1 VATGTNNVDL
11 EAASTLGVRVVNC
24 QRYAAQSVSQ
34 HVLGLILNLVR
45 GLTNYSNDVSRGQ
58 WQHSPFFCR
67 LDHPIYELGEL
78 TLGVVGYGNLGQAT
92 AGLAEGL
99 GMRVLVAERPAT
111 PTPRQGRVDFD
122 ACLRDCDVLTL
133 HCPLSDDTEKLI
145 SDRELALIG
154 GQGYLINTA
163 RGALVDEH
171 ALARA
176 LRERRIAGA
185 GLDVLSQEPPR
196 DDNPLLDQSLP
207 NLVITPHCAWG
218 SLTARRR
225 IVAQTAANI
234 RAYVAGVPERVV
246 A

>member
-1 VATGTNNVDL
+1 
-11 EAASTLGVRVVNC
+11 
-24 QRYAAQSVSQ
+24 
-34 HVLGLILNLVR
+34 
-45 GLTNYSNDVSRGQ
+45 
-58 WQHSPFFCR
+58 
-67 LDHPIYELGEL
+67 
-78 TLGVVGYGNLGQAT
+78 
-92 AGLAEGL
+92 
-99 GMRVLVAERPAT
+99 MRVLVAERPET
-111 PTPRQGRVDFD
+111 PTPREGRVGFD
-122 ACLRDCDVLTL
+122 ACLRDSDILTL

-171 ALARA
+171 ALASA

-185 GLDVLSQEPPR
+185 GLDVLSQEPPG

-218 SLTARRR
+218 SFTARRR

-234 RAYVAGVPERVV
+234 RAYVAGVPERVI